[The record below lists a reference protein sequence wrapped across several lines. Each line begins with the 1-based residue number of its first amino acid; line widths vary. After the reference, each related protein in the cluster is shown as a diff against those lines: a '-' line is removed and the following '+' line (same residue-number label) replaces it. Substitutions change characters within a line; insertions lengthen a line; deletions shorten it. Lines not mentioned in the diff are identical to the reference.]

1 MKIISLSAH
10 IAGPACAIAVAI
22 KKYFYNNNYIT
33 NIFDYLELSL
43 ISINQFLLL
52 NEDDIKYIDF
62 EDDWYVNHKKS
73 VTIKFKNFHSIYS
86 HHDLKQNFTI
96 YDYDE
101 LKEKYIRR
109 YKRLIHDIKNEDK
122 IFFIRYGFEDSVQ
135 IELFYDN
142 ICKKNPNLVFYYI
155 MLVYSETKISFNIKY
170 DNFIVINFYNYCNY
184 NINNT
189 IKYDNDPFNRVLQ
202 YNWKEIYNIL
212 EKYMNESDKKK
223 LDLNFTALDKF

>member
-1 MKIISLSAH
+1 
-10 IAGPACAIAVAI
+10 
-22 KKYFYNNNYIT
+22 
-33 NIFDYLELSL
+33 
-43 ISINQFLLL
+43 
-52 NEDDIKYIDF
+52 
-62 EDDWYVNHKKS
+62 
-73 VTIKFKNFHSIYS
+73 
-86 HHDLKQNFTI
+86 
-96 YDYDE
+96 
-101 LKEKYIRR
+101 
-109 YKRLIHDIKNEDK
+109 
-122 IFFIRYGFEDSVQ
+122 
-135 IELFYDN
+135 
-142 ICKKNPNLVFYYI
+142 